1 MPVSD
6 SELTQMFEQVLT
18 LSRVDETQSVA
29 ILKSH
34 YSNPRTVRAAMDA
47 AQRLKAKVY
56 ACLLYTSP
64 SPRD

>member
-34 YSNPRTVRAAMDA
+34 YSNPRTVRAAMD
-47 AQRLKAKVY
+47 LS
-56 ACLLYTSP
+56 LIHI
-64 SPRD
+64 